1 MEYLAIADR
10 HSGMISVH
18 ATAHKG
24 AKELLKILRLH
35 CQRNGIPRCVFTDG
49 SSIFCAHEVRDF
61 LKRYDIEH
69 FVSSVGNPHGNLRS
83 ELCVKILKRQ
93 LRDIVSGSGCL
104 DSDAVTEA
112 LLCYAN
118 TKC

>member
-1 MEYLAIADR
+1 M
-10 HSGMISVH
+10 
-18 ATAHKG
+18 
-24 AKELLKILRLH
+24 
-35 CQRNGIPRCVFTDG
+35 
-49 SSIFCAHEVRDF
+49 
-61 LKRYDIEH
+61 
-69 FVSSVGNPHGNLRS
+69 SSVGNPHGNLRS

-118 TKC
+118 TKCRVLNKSPAEMAFGRTLKDFFP